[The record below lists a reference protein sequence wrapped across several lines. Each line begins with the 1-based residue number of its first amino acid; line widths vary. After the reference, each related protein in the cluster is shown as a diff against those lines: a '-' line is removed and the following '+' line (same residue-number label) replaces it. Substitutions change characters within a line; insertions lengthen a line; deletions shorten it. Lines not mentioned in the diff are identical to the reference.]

1 MVQVEGERK
10 TGKFLVLF
18 SPFFNLYFIELEM
31 DLHNRNNIRS
41 GDSLMMNSLLDL
53 DEGFATRRDEDGG

>member
-1 MVQVEGERK
+1 MR
-10 TGKFLVLF
+10 GKSLVLF
-18 SPFFNLYFIELEM
+18 SLFNLYFIELEI
-31 DLHNRNNIRS
+31 DLHNSNNIRS